1 MSNRTISKSKRRK
14 RGGFHGTRKPVQREH
29 KDRLFRLIFQD
40 EEDLLELYNAVNG
53 TDYQNTA
60 DLEITTIEDVIY
72 LSMKNDLSFMFGVTM
87 NLYEHQSTW
96 NENMPLRG
104 FFYFS
109 ELYQRYLNR
118 QNIKLT
124 DEKKPVM
131 VPFPKY
137 VVFYNGTAN
146 MPDRVEM
153 KLSDCFLKPDREEG
167 EPCLEC
173 KATVLNIN
181 AGRNNE
187 MMRKCRR
194 LSDYAEFIAQIRWKM
209 DEGWSLEEA
218 TEISIKQ
225 CIDRGI
231 LADILT
237 KHGTEVCRMILTEYD
252 EQEEREYQRAEGR
265 AEGRELGLAEGI
277 ERGLAEGIEKGIERG
292 VNLSRLTQIQ
302 KKYAKGKSL
311 DQMAEELEEEKEKLR
326 PLYELAVKYPDRT
339 AEELLELLEK

>member
-1 MSNRTISKSKRRK
+1 MKRR
-14 RGGFHGTRKPVQREH
+14 E
-29 KDRLFRLIFQD
+29 
-40 EEDLLELYNAVNG
+40 
-53 TDYQNTA
+53 
-60 DLEITTIEDVIY
+60 
-72 LSMKNDLSFMFGVTM
+72 
-87 NLYEHQSTW
+87 
-96 NENMPLRG
+96 
-104 FFYFS
+104 
-109 ELYQRYLNR
+109 
-118 QNIKLT
+118 
-124 DEKKPVM
+124 
-131 VPFPKY
+131 
-137 VVFYNGTAN
+137 
-146 MPDRVEM
+146 
-153 KLSDCFLKPDREEG
+153 PDREEG

-181 AGRNNE
+181 AGRNND

-225 CIDRGI
+225 CIDKGI
-231 LADILT
+231 LVDILT

-277 ERGLAEGIEKGIERG
+277 ERG
-292 VNLSRLTQIQ
+292 VNLNRLAQIQ
-302 KKYAKGKSL
+302 KKCAKGKSL

>member
-218 TEISIKQ
+218 TEISIRR

-265 AEGRELGLAEGI
+265 AEGREL
-277 ERGLAEGIEKGIERG
+277 GLAEGIEKGIERG

>member
-1 MSNRTISKSKRRK
+1 
-14 RGGFHGTRKPVQREH
+14 
-29 KDRLFRLIFQD
+29 
-40 EEDLLELYNAVNG
+40 
-53 TDYQNTA
+53 
-60 DLEITTIEDVIY
+60 
-72 LSMKNDLSFMFGVTM
+72 
-87 NLYEHQSTW
+87 
-96 NENMPLRG
+96 
-104 FFYFS
+104 
-109 ELYQRYLNR
+109 
-118 QNIKLT
+118 
-124 DEKKPVM
+124 
-131 VPFPKY
+131 
-137 VVFYNGTAN
+137 
-146 MPDRVEM
+146 M

-181 AGRNNE
+181 AGRNND

-218 TEISIKQ
+218 TEISIKW

-277 ERGLAEGIEKGIERG
+277 EKG
-292 VNLSRLTQIQ
+292 VNLSRLAQIQ
-302 KKYAKGKSL
+302 KKCAKGKSL

>member
-1 MSNRTISKSKRRK
+1 MKRR
-14 RGGFHGTRKPVQREH
+14 
-29 KDRLFRLIFQD
+29 
-40 EEDLLELYNAVNG
+40 
-53 TDYQNTA
+53 
-60 DLEITTIEDVIY
+60 
-72 LSMKNDLSFMFGVTM
+72 
-87 NLYEHQSTW
+87 
-96 NENMPLRG
+96 
-104 FFYFS
+104 
-109 ELYQRYLNR
+109 
-118 QNIKLT
+118 
-124 DEKKPVM
+124 
-131 VPFPKY
+131 
-137 VVFYNGTAN
+137 
-146 MPDRVEM
+146 
-153 KLSDCFLKPDREEG
+153 KPDREEG

-181 AGRNNE
+181 AGRNND

-218 TEISIKQ
+218 TEISIKR

-265 AEGRELGLAEGI
+265 AEGRELGLAEGR
-277 ERGLAEGIEKGIERG
+277 ELGLAEGIERG
-292 VNLSRLTQIQ
+292 VNLSRLAQIQ

-339 AEELLELLEK
+339 AEELLKLLEK

>member
-1 MSNRTISKSKRRK
+1 MTKVNKKY
-14 RGGFHGTRKPVQREH
+14 
-29 KDRLFRLIFQD
+29 KDRLFRLVFGD
-40 EEDLLELYNAVNG
+40 RRRLLDLYNALNG
-53 TDYQNTA
+53 SHYEDPDA
-60 DLEITTIEDVIY
+60 LEITTLDDAVY
-72 LSMKNDLSFMFGVTM
+72 LSMKNDLSFLVNGVL

-109 ELYQRYLNR
+109 ELYQQYLKR

-181 AGRNNE
+181 AGRNND

-218 TEISIKQ
+218 TEISIKR

-237 KHGTEVCRMILTEYD
+237 KHGTEVCRMILTEYN
-252 EQEEREYQRAEGR
+252 EKEEREYLR
-265 AEGRELGLAEGI
+265 RESIAEGI
-277 ERGLAEGIEKGIERG
+277 AEGLEKGIAEGMEKGIAEGIEKGIKKGIEKG
-292 VNLSRLTQIQ
+292 IPKGIPKGMSLKTLAQIQ

-311 DQMAEELEEEKEKLR
+311 SQMAEELAEEEESLR
-326 PLYELAVKYPDRT
+326 PLYELVVKYPDKT
-339 AEELLELLEK
+339 AEELTELLTQ

>member
-1 MSNRTISKSKRRK
+1 MPLQEGEGKRIMKRR
-14 RGGFHGTRKPVQREH
+14 E
-29 KDRLFRLIFQD
+29 
-40 EEDLLELYNAVNG
+40 
-53 TDYQNTA
+53 
-60 DLEITTIEDVIY
+60 
-72 LSMKNDLSFMFGVTM
+72 
-87 NLYEHQSTW
+87 
-96 NENMPLRG
+96 
-104 FFYFS
+104 
-109 ELYQRYLNR
+109 
-118 QNIKLT
+118 
-124 DEKKPVM
+124 
-131 VPFPKY
+131 
-137 VVFYNGTAN
+137 
-146 MPDRVEM
+146 
-153 KLSDCFLKPDREEG
+153 PDREEG

-181 AGRNNE
+181 AGRNND

-218 TEISIKQ
+218 TEISIKR

-277 ERGLAEGIEKGIERG
+277 ERG
-292 VNLSRLTQIQ
+292 VNLNRLAQIQ
-302 KKYAKGKSL
+302 KKCAKGKSL

>member
-1 MSNRTISKSKRRK
+1 MPLQEGEGKRIMKRR
-14 RGGFHGTRKPVQREH
+14 E
-29 KDRLFRLIFQD
+29 
-40 EEDLLELYNAVNG
+40 
-53 TDYQNTA
+53 
-60 DLEITTIEDVIY
+60 
-72 LSMKNDLSFMFGVTM
+72 
-87 NLYEHQSTW
+87 
-96 NENMPLRG
+96 
-104 FFYFS
+104 
-109 ELYQRYLNR
+109 
-118 QNIKLT
+118 
-124 DEKKPVM
+124 
-131 VPFPKY
+131 
-137 VVFYNGTAN
+137 
-146 MPDRVEM
+146 
-153 KLSDCFLKPDREEG
+153 PDREEG

-181 AGRNNE
+181 AGRNND

-225 CIDRGI
+225 CIDKGI

-277 ERGLAEGIEKGIERG
+277 EKG

-302 KKYAKGKSL
+302 KKCAKGKSL

>member
-1 MSNRTISKSKRRK
+1 MPLQEGEGKRIMKRR
-14 RGGFHGTRKPVQREH
+14 E
-29 KDRLFRLIFQD
+29 
-40 EEDLLELYNAVNG
+40 
-53 TDYQNTA
+53 
-60 DLEITTIEDVIY
+60 
-72 LSMKNDLSFMFGVTM
+72 
-87 NLYEHQSTW
+87 
-96 NENMPLRG
+96 
-104 FFYFS
+104 
-109 ELYQRYLNR
+109 
-118 QNIKLT
+118 
-124 DEKKPVM
+124 
-131 VPFPKY
+131 
-137 VVFYNGTAN
+137 
-146 MPDRVEM
+146 
-153 KLSDCFLKPDREEG
+153 PDREEG

-218 TEISIKQ
+218 TEISIKR

-265 AEGRELGLAEGI
+265 AEGRELGLAEGR
-277 ERGLAEGIEKGIERG
+277 ELGLAEGIERG
-292 VNLSRLTQIQ
+292 VNLSRLAQIQ

>member
-1 MSNRTISKSKRRK
+1 
-14 RGGFHGTRKPVQREH
+14 
-29 KDRLFRLIFQD
+29 
-40 EEDLLELYNAVNG
+40 
-53 TDYQNTA
+53 
-60 DLEITTIEDVIY
+60 
-72 LSMKNDLSFMFGVTM
+72 
-87 NLYEHQSTW
+87 
-96 NENMPLRG
+96 
-104 FFYFS
+104 
-109 ELYQRYLNR
+109 
-118 QNIKLT
+118 
-124 DEKKPVM
+124 
-131 VPFPKY
+131 
-137 VVFYNGTAN
+137 

-181 AGRNNE
+181 AGRNND

-218 TEISIKQ
+218 TEISIKR

-237 KHGTEVCRMILTEYD
+237 KHGTGLCRMILTEYD

-265 AEGRELGLAEGI
+265 AEGRELGLAEG
-277 ERGLAEGIEKGIERG
+277 LAEGRART
-292 VNLSRLTQIQ
+292 LLTQIQ

-311 DQMAEELEEEKEKLR
+311 PQIAEELEEEVESLC
-326 PLYELAVKYPDRT
+326 PLYDLVTKYPDKT
-339 AEELLELLEK
+339 VEELLELYRKDNQSVNQL

>member
-1 MSNRTISKSKRRK
+1 MNNRTSAKSKRRK
-14 RGGFHGTRKPVQREH
+14 RGGSQGTRKAVQREH
-29 KDRLFRLIFQD
+29 KDRLFRLIFKD
-40 EEDLLELYNAVNG
+40 KEDLLDLYNAVNG
-53 TDYQNTA
+53 TDYENA
-60 DLEITTIEDVIY
+60 EDLEITTIEDVIY
-72 LSMKNDLSFMFGVTM
+72 LSMKNDLSFMFGVVM

-109 ELYQRYLNR
+109 ELYQQYLNR
-118 QNIKLT
+118 KNIKLT
-124 DEKKPVM
+124 DEKKRVM

-137 VVFYNGTAN
+137 VVFYNGTRD

-153 KLSDCFLKPDREEG
+153 KLSDCFLKPDREER

-181 AGRNNE
+181 AGRNND

-194 LSDYAEFIAQIRWKM
+194 LSDYAYFIGQIRWKM

-218 TEISIKQ
+218 TEISIRR
-225 CIDRGI
+225 CIDRGV

-237 KHGTEVCRMILTEYD
+237 KYGTEVCRMILTEYD

-265 AEGRELGLAEGI
+265 AEGRAG
-277 ERGLAEGIEKGIERG
+277 
-292 VNLSRLTQIQ
+292 NMFSMIQ
-302 KKYAKGKSL
+302 KKRAKGKSL
-311 DQMAEELEEEKEKLR
+311 VQIADELEEDVEVIR
-326 PLYELAVKYPDRT
+326 PLYDLVEKYPDKT
-339 AEELLELLEK
+339 AEELSELYVKQC

>member
-1 MSNRTISKSKRRK
+1 
-14 RGGFHGTRKPVQREH
+14 
-29 KDRLFRLIFQD
+29 
-40 EEDLLELYNAVNG
+40 
-53 TDYQNTA
+53 
-60 DLEITTIEDVIY
+60 
-72 LSMKNDLSFMFGVTM
+72 
-87 NLYEHQSTW
+87 
-96 NENMPLRG
+96 
-104 FFYFS
+104 
-109 ELYQRYLNR
+109 
-118 QNIKLT
+118 
-124 DEKKPVM
+124 
-131 VPFPKY
+131 
-137 VVFYNGTAN
+137 

-181 AGRNNE
+181 AGRNND

-218 TEISIKQ
+218 TEISIKR

-265 AEGRELGLAEGI
+265 AE
-277 ERGLAEGIEKGIERG
+277 
-292 VNLSRLTQIQ
+292 NMLSMIQ
-302 KKYAKGKSL
+302 KKCAKGKSL
-311 DQMAEELEEEKEKLR
+311 AQIADELEEDIGVIH
-326 PLYELAVKYPDRT
+326 PLYDLVVKYPDKT
-339 AEELLELLEK
+339 AEELLKIYVK